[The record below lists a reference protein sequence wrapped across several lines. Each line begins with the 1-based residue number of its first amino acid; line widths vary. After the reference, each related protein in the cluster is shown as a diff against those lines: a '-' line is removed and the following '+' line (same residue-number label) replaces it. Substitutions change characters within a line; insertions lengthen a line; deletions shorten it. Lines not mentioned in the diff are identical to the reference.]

1 MWDEAGNLAV
11 IRDHADLSR
20 RLCLPPGEIRTQDE
34 WLGKLF
40 ARWDGLRAG
49 GMLPKRAA
57 FDPVE
62 LMGLSRGRVHIV
74 DTSAGDARGYC
85 FRLWGSEVDFDRGAD
100 YTKRCLG
107 EMPHTTMRA
116 AALED
121 YADAVESGVVSYHLV
136 YSVQE
141 FLPHSYARLILPL
154 TVDGRQVSQLLVCI
168 NQRSIPEVSDA
179 ERSVPRPRP
188 QLHLVGR

>member
-1 MWDEAGNLAV
+1 MWDDAGNLAV
-11 IRDHADLSR
+11 IRDHADISR
-20 RLCLPPGEIRTQDE
+20 RLCLPPSEIRVQDE
-34 WLGKLF
+34 WFGKLF

-49 GMLPKRAA
+49 GLLPKRAA

-74 DTSAGDARGYC
+74 DTSAGNAHGYC
-85 FRLWGSEVDFDRGAD
+85 FRLWGSEIDFDRGAD

-121 YADAVESGVVSYHLV
+121 YSDAVETGVATYQLV
-136 YSVQE
+136 YTVQE
-141 FLPHSYARLILPL
+141 FLPRSYARLILPL
-154 TVDGRQVSQLLVCI
+154 TLDGRRVSQLLVAI
-168 NQRSIPEVSDA
+168 NQRSIPEVSDG
-179 ERSVPRPRP
+179 ERPAVRSRPL
-188 QLHLVGR
+188 LHVV